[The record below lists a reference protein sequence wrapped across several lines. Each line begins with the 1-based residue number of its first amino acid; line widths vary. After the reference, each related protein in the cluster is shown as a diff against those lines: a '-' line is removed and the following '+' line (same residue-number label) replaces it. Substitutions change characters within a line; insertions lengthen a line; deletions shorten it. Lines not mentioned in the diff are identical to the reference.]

1 MSASP
6 VYHICRRA
14 DWEAALA
21 AGRYEGSARDRADG
35 FIHFSTAE
43 QVKESAIKHR
53 SGESGLVL
61 LTVDPRALGDALE
74 WEPARNGALF
84 PHLYGALPMEALARV
99 EDLPLGPD
107 GRHVFPP
114 LGLA

>member
-14 DWEAALA
+14 DWEAARTVGL
-21 AGRYEGSARDRADG
+21 YEGSARDRADG

-61 LTVDPRALGDALE
+61 LTVDPRVLGDALK
-74 WEPARNGALF
+74 WAPARNGALF
-84 PHLYGALPMEALARV
+84 PHVYGALPMAARV
-99 EDLPLGPD
+99 RVEALPLGPD

-114 LGLA
+114 LGRT